1 MTCRGIQKFHT
12 TQTFFISKHVYET
25 DSVHEKDSNLQ
36 VINTLRFA
44 WHQNICIFFFIRF
57 FLISN
62 AKKLFQSL
70 CQMKDIVKKVLSY
83 VIWKILSFKM
93 GKNGYF

>member
-57 FLISN
+57 FFNFKREEAFSISLPN
-62 AKKLFQSL
+62 ERH
-70 CQMKDIVKKVLSY
+70 CQKSSVLRHMEN
-83 VIWKILSFKM
+83 FE
-93 GKNGYF
+93 F